1 MAKKKIINDPL
12 YGFISIQNELAF
24 EIIQHPIFQRLRH
37 INQLGLAHFVYPG
50 AKHSRFQHALGAYHL
65 MGRALESLKSKGVEI
80 SEKETEAAMLAV
92 LLHDIGHGPYSH
104 SLEETLL
111 PEIKHESLTFL
122 FIQKLNEE
130 FGDKLNLA
138 MRIFRNGYQRKFFHQ
153 LVNSQLDVD
162 RLDYLKRDSFFTGV
176 QEGNIGVDRIID
188 MLNVDGGSLVIE
200 EKGIYSVES
209 FLTSR
214 RLMYWQVYLHKTS
227 VSAERMLVNIIR
239 RAKYL
244 AASGEEI
251 ICTAPLHSFLK
262 NNFTLEDFKSHPST
276 LENYGQLDDHDVW
289 GAIKLWKTHRDPILS
304 ALCNMILARQLF
316 RIKLSADPI
325 SKKNVERA
333 KEMIIDSY
341 QILNKDVTYLF
352 SHGTVSNEA
361 YVAEGQSIKVL
372 SKNGNVIDLAQASD
386 LPQVKAMSKS
396 VKKNFLCWP
405 KNVDL
410 NLT

>member
-1 MAKKKIINDPL
+1 MRGSQKIL
-12 YGFISIQNELAF
+12 KAF
-24 EIIQHPIFQRLRH
+24 
-37 INQLGLAHFVYPG
+37 
-50 AKHSRFQHALGAYHL
+50 
-65 MGRALESLKSKGVEI
+65 
-80 SEKETEAAMLAV
+80 
-92 LLHDIGHGPYSH
+92 
-104 SLEETLL
+104 
-111 PEIKHESLTFL
+111 
-122 FIQKLNEE
+122 
-130 FGDKLNLA
+130 
-138 MRIFRNGYQRKFFHQ
+138 
-153 LVNSQLDVD
+153 
-162 RLDYLKRDSFFTGV
+162 
-176 QEGNIGVDRIID
+176 
-188 MLNVDGGSLVIE
+188 
-200 EKGIYSVES
+200 
-209 FLTSR
+209 
-214 RLMYWQVYLHKTS
+214 
-227 VSAERMLVNIIR
+227 
-239 RAKYL
+239 
-244 AASGEEI
+244 
-251 ICTAPLHSFLK
+251 
-262 NNFTLEDFKSHPST
+262 
-276 LENYGQLDDHDVW
+276 GQLDDHDVW

-304 ALCNMILARQLF
+304 ALCSMILARQLF